1 MNLKRRL
8 GNIEKMTPEVDRVH
22 FLGWADCEWREA
34 EGLIRYENESK
45 EDFFDRVK
53 AMTDKKFIWCD

>member
-1 MNLKRRL
+1 MNLKSRL
-8 GNIEKMTPEVDRVH
+8 AKIEGNTPKADKVH

-34 EGLIRYENESK
+34 EGLVRGENESK

-53 AMTDKKFIWCD
+53 ATTDNKFIWCD

>member
-8 GNIEKMTPEVDRVH
+8 AKIEAKVPEVDKVH

-34 EGLIRYENESK
+34 EGLVRHENESK
-45 EDFFDRVK
+45 EGFFDRVK
-53 AMTDKKFIWCD
+53 AATDKKWIWCD